1 MLHKKKINLDER
13 IVVLQ
18 DERSGISDGAC
29 RYFRAILL
37 VKRNRS
43 SKRIYQSKRSQ
54 TNHGLVVY

>member
-1 MLHKKKINLDER
+1 MLHKKEINLDER

-18 DERSGISDGAC
+18 DERSKISDGAR
-29 RYFRAILL
+29 RYFCAILL